1 MDYSN
6 EDNVYFWILAQ
17 LILWNLCQIINNK
30 DGIELNFMFLI
41 NQRIF
46 EQYMRFFAKDQHQFI
61 VKALMTALHKFL

>member
-1 MDYSN
+1 MRTMCII
-6 EDNVYFWILAQ
+6 YFWILAQ
-17 LILWNLCQIINNK
+17 LIVWNLGQIINNK

-46 EQYMRFFAKDQHQFI
+46 KRYQFI

>member
-1 MDYSN
+1 MRTMCII
-6 EDNVYFWILAQ
+6 YFWILAQ
-17 LILWNLCQIINNK
+17 LILWNLGQIINNK

-46 EQYMRFFAKDQHQFI
+46 KRYQFI